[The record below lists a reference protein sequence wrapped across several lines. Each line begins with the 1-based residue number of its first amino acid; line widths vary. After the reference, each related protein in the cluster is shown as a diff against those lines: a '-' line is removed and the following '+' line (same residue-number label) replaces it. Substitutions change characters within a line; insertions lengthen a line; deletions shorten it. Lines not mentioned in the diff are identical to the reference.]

1 MSTSR
6 ARVFS
11 LLASLALGLA
21 APASV
26 GFAQEVVP
34 KLILPVPEP
43 AATQLVRVAPDRPDW
58 TYAPNAPV
66 TFRITATV
74 TPYPAEGVTVKY
86 RLGPEMLEGA
96 EKTATVPVE
105 GLTLPAATLPVPG
118 FLRCIVTA
126 TIDGKPQRA
135 AATAGF
141 SPEKLQPTQTE
152 PADFDKFWAE
162 QKAALAKVPLEPELI
177 PAPELSTPKVEV
189 SYLSLQ
195 NVGNWQGASRIYG
208 VLAVPRA
215 EGSYP
220 AVLGVPGAGVRGYKG
235 MVGLAEKGVITLQ
248 IGIHGI
254 PVNLPAVVYEQL
266 GRGALADYNRYNL
279 DDRTRY
285 YYRRVYLGCVR
296 ANDYLVA
303 HPKWDKKN
311 LVVMG
316 GSQGGQLSIVTA
328 GLDPRVTAL
337 AADYPAYSD
346 VTGYLTANRAGG
358 WPGLFKPGKD
368 GKPLALAPDDA
379 MVTTTRYYDTVNF
392 GRRLKVPG
400 HYSWGYNDDVCPPT
414 STFSVYNI
422 ITAPKELVIA
432 PQQPHAASPQ
442 QSKLTQEWV
451 LKTVGAKAL

>member
-1 MSTSR
+1 MSLR
-6 ARVFS
+6 RLLLPL
-11 LLASLALGLA
+11 LLAALPLAYA
-21 APASV
+21 ATPTA
-26 GFAQEVVP
+26 P
-34 KLILPVPEP
+34 TTILPVPEAP
-43 AATQLVRVAPDRPDW
+43 ATQLIRVAPDRADW
-58 TYAPNAPV
+58 TYAPGDKV
-66 TFRITATV
+66 TFHLTVAV
-74 TPYPAEGVTVKY
+74 TPYPAEGVAIKY

-96 EKTATVPVE
+96 EKSVTVPAA
-105 GLTLPAATLPVPG
+105 GLDLPATTLPVPG

-126 TIDGKPQRA
+126 TIDGKAQRA

-141 SPEKLQPTQTE
+141 SPEKLRPTQTE
-152 PADFDKFWAE
+152 PEDFDKFWAE
-162 QKAALAKVPLEPELI
+162 QKAILAKVPMEPELI
-177 PAPELSTPKVEV
+177 PAPELSTDQVEV
-189 SYLSLQ
+189 SYLSLP

-208 VLAVPRA
+208 VLAVPKGA
-215 EGSYP
+215 GPFP
-220 AVLGVPGAGVRGYKG
+220 AVLAVPGAGVRGYKG
-235 MVGLAEKGVITLQ
+235 MVGLASKGLITLQ

-266 GRGALADYNRYNL
+266 GRGALSEYNRYNL

-303 HPKWDKKN
+303 HPKWDHKN

-328 GLDPRVTAL
+328 GLDQRVTAL

-368 GKPLALAPDDA
+368 GAPLTLTATDPQL
-379 MVTTTRYYDTVNF
+379 TTTRYYDTVNF

-432 PQQPHAASPQ
+432 PQMAHNASPQ

-451 LKTVGAKAL
+451 LKQVGATGL